1 MAEMLTL
8 TAAFILVLLAL
19 YVLGV
24 PVAYAIGLSAVVV
37 MVIPIG
43 PPFNAQVIAQRMYSG
58 MNSFTLLAIPFFLF
72 AGRIMNAIGMTSDIF
87 DFAEEAVGPLPGGL
101 GHVNVVVSMI
111 FSGMSGAAV
120 ADAAGLG
127 TIEYNAMTD
136 RGYEPRFAA
145 GITAASSTIGPIIPP
160 SIPMIVYGVMAQ
172 VSIGA
177 LFIAG
182 IVPGILMGLSLM
194 GMVTYIAVREG
205 FASRDAYNAR
215 RLFGTLLR
223 AVPAFIAPVII
234 IGGIISGYFTPTE
247 SAVVAVVYA
256 IFLGTFYYRALDGPS
271 LYSVIKKT
279 FVDTAAL
286 ILIIGLANL
295 YGFLVTISG
304 VPRYLTETLLTVAD
318 TALVATILLVL
329 VLLVFGTFMET
340 LAIILITVPIL
351 APTFPGL
358 GIDPLVFGIVMMITL
373 MIGLITPPFGVVLFV
388 MERVTNLDLLDIIK
402 GVAPFYIPLVAVL
415 LLIIFVPEV
424 VLFVPRMLGFA

>member
-1 MAEMLTL
+1 MLTL
-8 TAAFILVLLAL
+8 TLAFILVLLLL

-24 PVAYAIGLSAVVV
+24 PVAYAIGLSAIVV
-37 MVIPIG
+37 MVLPVG
-43 PPFNAQVIAQRMYSG
+43 PDFNAQVIAQRMYTG

-72 AGRIMNAIGMTSDIF
+72 AGRIMNVIGMTSDIF

-127 TIEYNAMTD
+127 TIEYEAMTD
-136 RGYEPRFAA
+136 RGYEPGFSA

-182 IVPGILMGLSLM
+182 VIPGILMGVSLM
-194 GMVTYIAVREG
+194 GMVTYIAIREG
-205 FASRDAYNAR
+205 FASRNAYNAR
-215 RLFGTLLR
+215 KLLGTLVR
-223 AVPAFIAPVII
+223 AAPAFVAPVII

-247 SAVVAVVYA
+247 SAVVAVMYA
-256 IFLGTFYYRALDGPS
+256 TFLGAFYYRSLDGET
-271 LYSVIKKT
+271 LYAVIKKT
-279 FVDTAAL
+279 FIDTAAL

-318 TALVATILLVL
+318 TAIVATLLLVV

-388 MERVTNLDLLDIIK
+388 LERVTNLDLLDIIR
-402 GVAPFYIPLVAVL
+402 GVGPFYIPLFAVL
-415 LLIIFVPEV
+415 LLVIFVPDV
-424 VLFVPRMLGFA
+424 VLFLPRMFGFA

>member
-8 TAAFILVLLAL
+8 TAAFVFVLLAL

-24 PVAYAIGLSAVVV
+24 PVAYAIGLSSVLV
-37 MVIPIG
+37 MVLPVG
-43 PPFNAQVIAQRMYSG
+43 PPFNAQVIAQRMYTG

-127 TIEYNAMTD
+127 TIEYEAMTD
-136 RGYEPRFAA
+136 RGYQPKFAA

-160 SIPMIVYGVMAQ
+160 SIPMIVYGVAAQ

-177 LFIAG
+177 LFVAG
-182 IVPGILMGLSLM
+182 IVPGVLMGLSLM
-194 GMVTYIAVREG
+194 GMVSYIAIREG

-215 RLFGTLLR
+215 RLLSTLLR
-223 AVPAFIAPVII
+223 AVPAFIAPIII
-234 IGGIISGYFTPTE
+234 IGGIISGFFTPTE
-247 SAVVAVVYA
+247 SAVVAVIYA

-271 LYSVIKKT
+271 LFSVMKQT

-286 ILIIGLANL
+286 ILIIGIANL

-304 VPRYLTETLLTVAD
+304 VPRYLTDTLLTVAD
-318 TALVATILLVL
+318 GAIGATLLLVL

-388 MERVTNLDLLDIIK
+388 LERVTELDLLDIIK
-402 GVAPFYIPLVAVL
+402 GVGPFYIPLVAVL

-424 VLFVPRMLGFA
+424 VLYVPRMLGFA

>member
-1 MAEMLTL
+1 MLTL
-8 TAAFILVLLAL
+8 TVAFIFILLLL
-19 YVLGV
+19 YLLGV
-24 PVAYAIGLSAVVV
+24 PVAYAIGLTAVVV
-37 MVIPIG
+37 MVLPVG

-58 MNSFTLLAIPFFLF
+58 MNSFVLLAIPFFLF

-87 DFAEEAVGPLPGGL
+87 DFAENAVGPLPGGL

-127 TIEYNAMTD
+127 TIEYKAMTE
-136 RGYEPRFAA
+136 RGYPPRFSA

-182 IVPGILMGLSLM
+182 IIPGLLMGLSLM

-205 FASRDAYNAR
+205 FASRNAYNAR
-215 RLFGTLLR
+215 KLAESLLR
-223 AVPAFIAPVII
+223 AIPAFVAPVII
-234 IGGIISGYFTPTE
+234 VGGIMFGVFTPTE

-256 IFLGTFYYRALDGPS
+256 IFLGGFYYRTLDLES
-271 LYSVIKKT
+271 LYSVAKST
-279 FVDTAAL
+279 FVDTASL
-286 ILIIGLANL
+286 ILIIGIANL
-295 YGFLVTISG
+295 YGFLVTVSG
-304 VPRYLTETLLTVAD
+304 VPRYLTEGLLTISAS
-318 TALVATILLVL
+318 ALVTTLLLVL
-329 VLLVFGTFMET
+329 VLIIFGTFMET

-388 MERVTNLDLLDIIK
+388 LERVTDLDLLDIIR
-402 GVAPFYIPLVAVL
+402 GVGPFYLPLIAVL
-415 LLIIFVPEV
+415 LLIIFVPDV
-424 VLFVPRMLGFA
+424 VLYLPERFGFA

>member
-1 MAEMLTL
+1 MTELLML
-8 TAAFILVLLAL
+8 TAAFVFVLLGL

-37 MVIPIG
+37 MVLPIG

-58 MNSFTLLAIPFFLF
+58 MNSFVLLAIPFFLF

-127 TIEYNAMTD
+127 TIEYRAMTE
-136 RGYEPRFAA
+136 RGYEPKFAA

-182 IVPGILMGLSLM
+182 IIPGILMGISLM
-194 GMVTYIAVREG
+194 VMVTFIAIREG
-205 FASRDAYNAR
+205 FASREAYNAR
-215 RLFGTLLR
+215 ELLKTLLR
-223 AVPAFIAPVII
+223 AVPAFVAPVII
-234 IGGIISGYFTPTE
+234 VGGIIFGVFTPTE

-256 IFLGTFYYRALDGPS
+256 IFLGLFYYRTLDAES
-271 LYSVIKKT
+271 LYDVVKTT

-304 VPRYLTETLLTVAD
+304 VPRYLTEGLLSVSNS
-318 TALVATILLVL
+318 ALVATLLLVL
-329 VLLVFGTFMET
+329 VLIVFGTFMET

-388 MERVTNLDLLDIIK
+388 LERVTELDLLDIIR
-402 GVAPFYIPLVAVL
+402 GVGPFYIPLVAVL
-415 LLIIFVPEV
+415 LLIIFVPEI
-424 VLFVPRMLGFA
+424 VLYLPERFGFA

>member
-1 MAEMLTL
+1 MLTL
-8 TAAFILVLLAL
+8 TAAFILVLLLL
-19 YVLGV
+19 YALGV

-37 MVIPIG
+37 MLLPMG

-58 MNSFTLLAIPFFLF
+58 MNAFVLLAIPFFLF

-87 DFAEEAVGPLPGGL
+87 DFAEESVGPLPGGL

-127 TIEYNAMTD
+127 TIEYQAMTD

-145 GITAASSTIGPIIPP
+145 GITGASSTIGPIIPP

-182 IVPGILMGLSLM
+182 IIPGLLMALSLM
-194 GMVTYIAVREG
+194 GMVTYLAVRGG
-205 FASRDAYNAR
+205 FATRTPYNLKRLVKALAR
-215 RLFGTLLR
+215 
-223 AVPAFIAPVII
+223 AIPAFIAPLII
-234 IGGIISGYFTPTE
+234 IGGIMFGYFTPTE
-247 SAVVAVVYA
+247 SAVVAVLYA
-256 IFLGTFYYRALDGPS
+256 IFLGWFYYRTLDAKT
-271 LYSVIKKT
+271 LYSVTKST
-279 FVDTAAL
+279 FVDTSAL

-304 VPRYLTETLLTVAD
+304 VPGYLAGELIAFSES
-318 TALVATILLVL
+318 AIVATILLVL
-329 VLLVFGTFMET
+329 VLVVLGTFMET

-351 APTFPGL
+351 APAFPEL
-358 GIDPLVFGIVMMITL
+358 GIDPLAFGIVMMITL

-388 MERVTNLDLLDIIK
+388 MERVTDLDLEEVIR
-402 GVAPFYIPLVAVL
+402 GTAPFYVPLVLVL
-415 LLIIFVPEV
+415 ALIIFVPEV
-424 VLFVPRMLGFA
+424 VLYLPERFGFA